1 MRLLKL
7 LKINS
12 NIKILLSMFMISILF
27 SCKDKQGPGVE
38 SWLWVLNPV
47 QLDSKALSERTYTS
61 DGRITFAKFNSDLVP
76 YSRKQ
81 APEVLKTYL
90 QLPLTSQATFLRSAR
105 VGDFDHDRFQ
115 QRYKGIRIEN
125 GIYTVVSKENTIE
138 LMMGEFYQVPENF
151 NSSPK
156 LSESEALSKTLKHIG
171 AKKYIWESV
180 EREAALKRKKNDPN
194 ASYFPKGELLVYEHS
209 LGKSNTKKEFRLAY
223 KFGIA
228 SIDPPSSRY
237 VYVDS
242 NSGEILSS
250 KDARRYEAGGGDTIP
265 TTPPTPP
272 DTNYGICF
280 PDQTPCIKQG
290 SASTRFSGVKTIT
303 TYTAGEENHYE
314 LKDYS
319 RGKGII
325 TYSWEFI
332 EDPFMGIYLLNV
344 PIVDINNG
352 WTKFEYH
359 DDYNHDALLDAHW
372 GIEMT
377 YDYFKSVHN
386 RLSYDGNDSKVVNNV
401 HYFNIFVGN
410 NAYWDPMTEEIYYI
424 YCPHNSSTCKSLN
437 LPIILDPTYE
447 DFTSL
452 DIVSHEFGHG
462 INGDLAGFTYDPEPG
477 ALDEGF
483 SDIWNVGVNNYVN
496 KVLGMQKNIWLVGD
510 ETVPGGGMRSVS
522 NPKSTTVMS
531 PGPNTYYGGLWDSE
545 NNEAHTNSLV
555 LSHWFYTLSKGKQGI
570 NDHWCEYNVSGI
582 NIEKAEKIAYAA
594 LYYLF
599 PTSGYTSARTAAIY
613 SAKALYGKFSSE
625 VKSTIDAWD
634 AVGVPADTTSRGG
647 QGMYKPHYYITF
659 VKLSN
664 LERSSGNDCGYK
676 DNSYLHPTVIKGF
689 TYNMVL
695 SSEGEVSIPSK
706 VHKWRVWIDFN
717 RNGSFESSEMVV
729 QDSINDTFG
738 GTLQKSIQ
746 IPTSALTGDTRMRVS
761 MKAVQSGES
770 YQLANE
776 SFTEGEVEDYS
787 ITIKNLSF

>member
-1 MRLLKL
+1 
-7 LKINS
+7 
-12 NIKILLSMFMISILF
+12 
-27 SCKDKQGPGVE
+27 
-38 SWLWVLNPV
+38 
-47 QLDSKALSERTYTS
+47 
-61 DGRITFAKFNSDLVP
+61 
-76 YSRKQ
+76 
-81 APEVLKTYL
+81 
-90 QLPLTSQATFLRSAR
+90 
-105 VGDFDHDRFQ
+105 
-115 QRYKGIRIEN
+115 
-125 GIYTVVSKENTIE
+125 
-138 LMMGEFYQVPENF
+138 
-151 NSSPK
+151 
-156 LSESEALSKTLKHIG
+156 
-171 AKKYIWESV
+171 
-180 EREAALKRKKNDPN
+180 
-194 ASYFPKGELLVYEHS
+194 
-209 LGKSNTKKEFRLAY
+209 
-223 KFGIA
+223 
-228 SIDPPSSRY
+228 
-237 VYVDS
+237 
-242 NSGEILSS
+242 
-250 KDARRYEAGGGDTIP
+250 
-265 TTPPTPP
+265 
-272 DTNYGICF
+272 

-332 EDPFMGIYLLNV
+332 QEPDNTFYLLNV

-787 ITIKNLSF
+787 ITINNFSI

>member
-1 MRLLKL
+1 M
-7 LKINS
+7 
-12 NIKILLSMFMISILF
+12 
-27 SCKDKQGPGVE
+27 
-38 SWLWVLNPV
+38 WVLNPV

-115 QRYKGIRIEN
+115 QRYKGVRVEN

-228 SIDPPSSRY
+228 SIDPPISRY

-250 KDARRYEAGGGDTIP
+250 KDARRYEGVQFP
-265 TTPPTPP
+265 SPKPPIEI
-272 DTNYGICF
+272 DIDYSR
-280 PDQTPCIKQG
+280 CIIDREYCIEQG
-290 SASTRFSGVKTIT
+290 TAMTRFSGLQSIT
-303 TYTAGEENHYE
+303 TWTAGKTNHFE
-314 LKDYS
+314 LKDNS
-319 RGKGII
+319 RGGGIY
-325 TYSWEFI
+325 TYSWEFVKDPL
-332 EDPFMGIYLLNV
+332 EDIQLLNI
-344 PIVDINNG
+344 PMIDTNNS
-352 WTKFEYH
+352 WSQSEYH

-377 YDYFKSVHN
+377 YDYFKSIHN
-386 RLSYDGNDSKVVNNV
+386 RLSYDGDNSRIFNNV
-401 HYFNIFVGN
+401 HYFNAFVAN
-410 NAYWDPMTEEIYYI
+410 NAYWDPVTEEIYYV
-424 YCPHNSSTCKSLN
+424 YCPHKNSICKGFN
-437 LPIILDPTYE
+437 LPILLDPKYE

-462 INGDLAGFTYDPEPG
+462 INGDLAGFNLDMEPG

-531 PGPNTYYGGLWDSE
+531 PGPNTYHGDLWDFE
-545 NNEAHTNSLV
+545 DNEAHTNSLV
-555 LSHWFYTLSKGKQGI
+555 LSHWFYTLSKGKLGF
-570 NDHWCEYNVSGI
+570 NDYECTYNVSGI
-582 NIEKAEKIAYAA
+582 GIEKAERIAYVA
-594 LYYLF
+594 LLF
-599 PTSGYTSARTAAIY
+599 LSSTSGYTSARTYAIIAA
-613 SAKALYGKFSSE
+613 KLLYGLFSSE

-634 AVGVPADTTSRGG
+634 AVAVPAETTSRGG
-647 QGMYKPHYYITF
+647 QGMVRPRHYIAS

-664 LERSSGNDCGYK
+664 VTNDSGNDCGYK
-676 DNSYLHPTVIKGF
+676 DNSYLLPTVLRGV

-695 SSEGEVSIPSK
+695 LSQGSASNPSK

-717 RNGSFESSEMVV
+717 QNGSFESSEMVV
-729 QDSINDTFG
+729 QDTVNSSFG
-738 GTLQKSIQ
+738 GTLQKSIK
-746 IPTSALTGDTRMRVS
+746 IPTNALTGYAKMRVS
-761 MKAVQSGES
+761 MKAAQSGEA
-770 YQLANE
+770 YQGSSE
-776 SFTEGEVEDYS
+776 SFVEGEVEDYIVS
-787 ITIKNLSF
+787 ILDFSL

>member
-27 SCKDKQGPGVE
+27 SCKDKQDPGME

-90 QLPLTSQATFLRSAR
+90 QLPLSSEATFLRSAR
-105 VGDFDHDRFQ
+105 VGNYDQDRFQ
-115 QRYKGIRIEN
+115 QRYKGIRVEN

-138 LMMGEFYQVPENF
+138 LMMGEFHQVPENF

-228 SIDPPSSRY
+228 SIDPPISRY

-250 KDARRYEAGGGDTIP
+250 KDARRYEGVQFP
-265 TTPPTPP
+265 SPKPPIEI
-272 DTNYGICF
+272 DIDYSR
-280 PDQTPCIKQG
+280 CIIDREYCIEQG
-290 SASTRFSGVKTIT
+290 TAMTRFSGLQSIT
-303 TYTAGEENHYE
+303 TWTAGKTNHFE
-314 LKDYS
+314 LKDNS
-319 RGKGII
+319 RGGGIY
-325 TYSWEFI
+325 TYSWEFVKDPL
-332 EDPFMGIYLLNV
+332 EDIQLLNI
-344 PIVDINNG
+344 PMIDTNNS
-352 WTKFEYH
+352 WSQSEYH

-377 YDYFKSVHN
+377 YDYFKSIHN
-386 RLSYDGNDSKVVNNV
+386 RLSYDGDNSRIFNNV
-401 HYFNIFVGN
+401 HYFNAFVAN
-410 NAYWDPMTEEIYYI
+410 NAYWDPVTEEIYYV
-424 YCPHNSSTCKSLN
+424 YCPHKNSICKGFN
-437 LPIILDPTYE
+437 LPILLDPKYE

-462 INGDLAGFTYDPEPG
+462 INGDLAGFNLDMEPG

-531 PGPNTYYGGLWDSE
+531 PGPNTYHGDLWDFE
-545 NNEAHTNSLV
+545 DNEAHTNSLV
-555 LSHWFYTLSKGKQGI
+555 LSHWFYTLSKGKLGF
-570 NDHWCEYNVSGI
+570 NDYECTYNVSGI
-582 NIEKAEKIAYAA
+582 GIEKAERIAYVA
-594 LYYLF
+594 LLF
-599 PTSGYTSARTAAIY
+599 LSSTSGYTSARTYAIIAA
-613 SAKALYGKFSSE
+613 KLLYGLFSSE

-634 AVGVPADTTSRGG
+634 AVAVPAETTSRGG
-647 QGMYKPHYYITF
+647 QGMVRPRHYIAS

-664 LERSSGNDCGYK
+664 VTNDSGNDCGYK
-676 DNSYLHPTVIKGF
+676 DNSYLLPTVLRGV

-695 SSEGEVSIPSK
+695 LSQGSASNPSK

-717 RNGSFESSEMVV
+717 QNGSFESSEMVV
-729 QDSINDTFG
+729 QDTVNSSFG
-738 GTLQKSIQ
+738 GTLQKSIK
-746 IPTSALTGDTRMRVS
+746 IPTNALTGYAKMRVS
-761 MKAVQSGES
+761 MKAAQSGEA
-770 YQLANE
+770 YQGSSE
-776 SFTEGEVEDYS
+776 SFVEGEVEDYIVS
-787 ITIKNLSF
+787 ILDFSL

>member
-47 QLDSKALSERTYTS
+47 QLDNKALSERTYTS

-228 SIDPPSSRY
+228 SIDPPISRY

-250 KDARRYEAGGGDTIP
+250 KDARRYEGVQFP
-265 TTPPTPP
+265 SPKPPI
-272 DTNYGICF
+272 DIDYSR
-280 PDQTPCIKQG
+280 CIIDREYCIEQG
-290 SASTRFSGVKTIT
+290 TAMTRFSGLQSIT
-303 TYTAGEENHYE
+303 TWTAGKTNHFE
-314 LKDYS
+314 LKDNS
-319 RGKGII
+319 RGGGIY
-325 TYSWEFI
+325 TYSWEFVKDPL
-332 EDPFMGIYLLNV
+332 EDIQLLNI
-344 PIVDINNG
+344 PMIDTNNS
-352 WTKFEYH
+352 WSQSEYH
-359 DDYNHDALLDAHW
+359 DNYNHDALLDAHW

-377 YDYFKSVHN
+377 YDYFKSIHN
-386 RLSYDGNDSKVVNNV
+386 RLSYDGDNSRIFNNV
-401 HYFNIFVGN
+401 HYFNAFVAN
-410 NAYWDPMTEEIYYI
+410 NAYWDPVTEEIYYV
-424 YCPHNSSTCKSLN
+424 YCPHKNSICKGFN
-437 LPIILDPTYE
+437 LPILLDPKYE

-462 INGDLAGFTYDPEPG
+462 INGDLAGFNLDMEPG

-531 PGPNTYYGGLWDSE
+531 PGPNTYHGDLWDFE
-545 NNEAHTNSLV
+545 DNEAHTNSLV
-555 LSHWFYTLSKGKQGI
+555 LSHWFYTLSKGKQGF
-570 NDHWCEYNVSGI
+570 NDYECTYNVSGI
-582 NIEKAEKIAYAA
+582 GIEKAERIAYVA
-594 LYYLF
+594 LLF
-599 PTSGYTSARTAAIY
+599 LSSTSGYTSARTYAIIAAI
-613 SAKALYGKFSSE
+613 
-625 VKSTIDAWD
+625 VW
-634 AVGVPADTTSRGG
+634 
-647 QGMYKPHYYITF
+647 F
-659 VKLSN
+659 VFFGSK
-664 LERSSGNDCGYK
+664 K
-676 DNSYLHPTVIKGF
+676 
-689 TYNMVL
+689 YN
-695 SSEGEVSIPSK
+695 
-706 VHKWRVWIDFN
+706 
-717 RNGSFESSEMVV
+717 
-729 QDSINDTFG
+729 
-738 GTLQKSIQ
+738 
-746 IPTSALTGDTRMRVS
+746 
-761 MKAVQSGES
+761 
-770 YQLANE
+770 
-776 SFTEGEVEDYS
+776 
-787 ITIKNLSF
+787 

>member
-90 QLPLTSQATFLRSAR
+90 QLPLSSEASFLRSAR
-105 VGDFDHDRFQ
+105 VGDFDQDRFQ
-115 QRYKGIRIEN
+115 QRYKGIRVEN

-228 SIDPPSSRY
+228 SIDPPISRY

-250 KDARRYEAGGGDTIP
+250 KDARRYEGVQFP
-265 TTPPTPP
+265 SPKPPIEI
-272 DTNYGICF
+272 DIDYSR
-280 PDQTPCIKQG
+280 CIIDKEYCIEQG
-290 SASTRFSGVKTIT
+290 TAMTRFSGLQSIT
-303 TYTAGEENHYE
+303 TWTAGKTNHFE
-314 LKDYS
+314 LKDNS
-319 RGKGII
+319 RGGGIY
-325 TYSWEFI
+325 TYSWEFVKDPL
-332 EDPFMGIYLLNV
+332 EDIQLLNI
-344 PIVDINNG
+344 PMIDTNNS
-352 WTKFEYH
+352 WSQSEYH
-359 DDYNHDALLDAHW
+359 DNYNHDALLDAHW

-377 YDYFKSVHN
+377 YDYFKSIHN
-386 RLSYDGNDSKVVNNV
+386 RLSYDGDNSRIFNNV
-401 HYFNIFVGN
+401 HYFNAFVAN
-410 NAYWDPMTEEIYYI
+410 NAYWDPVTEEIYYV
-424 YCPHNSSTCKSLN
+424 YCPHKNSICKGFN
-437 LPIILDPTYE
+437 LPILLDPKYE

-462 INGDLAGFTYDPEPG
+462 INGDLAGFNLDMEPG

-496 KVLGMQKNIWLVGD
+496 KVLGMQKN
-510 ETVPGGGMRSVS
+510 
-522 NPKSTTVMS
+522 
-531 PGPNTYYGGLWDSE
+531 
-545 NNEAHTNSLV
+545 
-555 LSHWFYTLSKGKQGI
+555 
-570 NDHWCEYNVSGI
+570 
-582 NIEKAEKIAYAA
+582 
-594 LYYLF
+594 
-599 PTSGYTSARTAAIY
+599 
-613 SAKALYGKFSSE
+613 
-625 VKSTIDAWD
+625 
-634 AVGVPADTTSRGG
+634 
-647 QGMYKPHYYITF
+647 
-659 VKLSN
+659 
-664 LERSSGNDCGYK
+664 
-676 DNSYLHPTVIKGF
+676 
-689 TYNMVL
+689 
-695 SSEGEVSIPSK
+695 
-706 VHKWRVWIDFN
+706 
-717 RNGSFESSEMVV
+717 
-729 QDSINDTFG
+729 
-738 GTLQKSIQ
+738 
-746 IPTSALTGDTRMRVS
+746 
-761 MKAVQSGES
+761 
-770 YQLANE
+770 
-776 SFTEGEVEDYS
+776 
-787 ITIKNLSF
+787 